1 MVKWNDLCNE
11 SEAFKSN
18 LNFEL
23 RDQKHF
29 FESKGFK
36 ACRNIVEINFH
47 FANPIVVNKKKTF
60 VHSTEFVGKECQ
72 WWRTFR
78 HMRNKKKVTLNY
90 KIYLFPT

>member
-47 FANPIVVNKKKTF
+47 FANPIVVNKKNFCSQYRVCRQRMSMVEDFSSYAKQEK
-60 VHSTEFVGKECQ
+60 SYAK
-72 WWRTFR
+72 
-78 HMRNKKKVTLNY
+78 L
-90 KIYLFPT
+90 